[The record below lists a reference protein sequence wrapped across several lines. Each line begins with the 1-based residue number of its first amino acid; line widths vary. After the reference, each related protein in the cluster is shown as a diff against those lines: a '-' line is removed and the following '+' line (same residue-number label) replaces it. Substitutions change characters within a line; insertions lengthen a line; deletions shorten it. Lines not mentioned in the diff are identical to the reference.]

1 MVVMP
6 DLELSEYCYT
16 ETLDDL
22 RGVFCWTITFRL
34 LGHLYGS
41 SGRAPSPEQCRGQ
54 ANDYLAER
62 MREAA

>member
-1 MVVMP
+1 
-6 DLELSEYCYT
+6 L
-16 ETLDDL
+16 
-22 RGVFCWTITFRL
+22 FCWTITFRL

-41 SGRAPSPEQCRGQ
+41 SGRAPGTEQCRGQ